1 MSVLENEIHDLL
13 FEILEDSKKIQ
24 KVCRRMLRRYK
35 SIKLIV
41 LEHNIDY

>member
-1 MSVLENEIHDLL
+1 MTEFENEIKELL
-13 FEILEDSKKIQ
+13 LEIAEDSKKIQ